1 MTEYMTRYRKSESKG
16 ESAYLIKFARTRA
29 RVRIKKKKFGEYP
42 KERRKNNKNCCRTG
56 GRVAKFSV
64 RQNSR
69 FAFSGKF
76 SRFSSEFPSPRVLR
90 PQF

>member
-1 MTEYMTRYRKSESKG
+1 MTGYMTQYQKSESKG

-29 RVRIKKKKFGEYP
+29 RVEIKKTKFGEYP

-56 GRVAKFSV
+56 ERVAKFSV

-69 FAFSGKF
+69 FAFSDKF
-76 SRFSSEFPSPRVLR
+76 SRFSSEFPSSRVLR